1 MITFSPFKAI
11 IFDNYFVYLQKNYI
25 MFIITIIPVFI
36 SSLIISG
43 VIYLIGKA
51 LGSAISFSSTFTKTF
66 LTILSLY
73 GIKLFIES
81 PKSAIILLIIV
92 GIAIGILKLIGSP
105 KKEINNEKLER
116 IKKLQ
121 KSLSENKISKQEFQI
136 NINLIDIDIKE
147 EKIPKRLDW
156 LQTSFTSGIITE
168 EKYLPE
174 LQVIKDE
181 KEKLKQERESIIKKY
196 SNS

>member
-1 MITFSPFKAI
+1 
-11 IFDNYFVYLQKNYI
+11 
-25 MFIITIIPVFI
+25 MFIIKIIPVFI

-51 LGSAISFSSTFTKTF
+51 LSGAISFSSTFTRTF

-73 GIKLFIES
+73 SIILFIES
-81 PKSAIILLIIV
+81 PKNAIILLIII

-105 KKEINNEKLER
+105 KKEINNEKLKR

-121 KSLSENKISKQEFQI
+121 KSLSENKISKQEYQI
-136 NINLIDIDIKE
+136 NIKE

-168 EKYLPE
+168 EKYLHE

-181 KEKLKQERESIIKKY
+181 QEKLKQERESIIKKY

>member
-1 MITFSPFKAI
+1 MITILYICK
-11 IFDNYFVYLQKNYI
+11 KNHI
-25 MFIITIIPVFI
+25 MFITAIIITIIEIFI
-36 SSLIISG
+36 LSLIISG
-43 VIYLIGKA
+43 VIYLISKLVRG
-51 LGSAISFSSTFTKTF
+51 AISFSSIFTKVSPI
-66 LTILSLY
+66 ILSLY

-105 KKEINNEKLER
+105 KKEINNEKLKR

-136 NINLIDIDIKE
+136 NVNLIDIDIKE

-156 LQTSFTSGIITE
+156 LRTSFTSGIITE
-168 EKYLPE
+168 EKYLHD
-174 LQVIKDE
+174 LRIIKDE
-181 KEKLKQERESIIKKY
+181 QEKLKQERESIIKKY

>member
-1 MITFSPFKAI
+1 MITILYICK
-11 IFDNYFVYLQKNYI
+11 KNHI
-25 MFIITIIPVFI
+25 MFITAIIITIIEIFI
-36 SSLIISG
+36 LSLIISG

-105 KKEINNEKLER
+105 KKEINNEKLKR

-136 NINLIDIDIKE
+136 NVNLIDIDIKE
-147 EKIPKRLDW
+147 EKISKRLDW
-156 LQTSFTSGIITE
+156 LQTSFISGIITE
-168 EKYLPE
+168 EKYLYE

-181 KEKLKQERESIIKKY
+181 QEKLKQERESIIKKY

>member
-1 MITFSPFKAI
+1 MITILYICK
-11 IFDNYFVYLQKNYI
+11 KNHI
-25 MFIITIIPVFI
+25 MFITAIIITIIEIFI
-36 SSLIISG
+36 LSLIISG
-43 VIYLIGKA
+43 VIYLISKLVRG
-51 LGSAISFSSTFTKTF
+51 AISFSSIFTKVSPI
-66 LTILSLY
+66 ILSLY

-105 KKEINNEKLER
+105 KKEINNEKLKR

-121 KSLSENKISKQEFQI
+121 KSLSENKISKQEYQI
-136 NINLIDIDIKE
+136 NINLIDINIKE

-168 EKYLPE
+168 AKYLHE

-181 KEKLKQERESIIKKY
+181 QEKLKQERESIIKKY

>member
-1 MITFSPFKAI
+1 MII
-11 IFDNYFVYLQKNYI
+11 ILYICKKNHI
-25 MFIITIIPVFI
+25 MFITAIIITIIEIFI
-36 SSLIISG
+36 LSLIISG

-105 KKEINNEKLER
+105 KKEINNEKLKR

-136 NINLIDIDIKE
+136 NVNLIDIDIKE
-147 EKIPKRLDW
+147 EKISKRLDW
-156 LQTSFTSGIITE
+156 LQTSFISGIITE
-168 EKYLPE
+168 EKYLYE

-181 KEKLKQERESIIKKY
+181 QEKLKQERESIIKKY

>member
-1 MITFSPFKAI
+1 
-11 IFDNYFVYLQKNYI
+11 
-25 MFIITIIPVFI
+25 MFIIKIIPVFI

-51 LGSAISFSSTFTKTF
+51 LSGAISFSSTFTRTF

-73 GIKLFIES
+73 SIILFIES
-81 PKSAIILLIIV
+81 PKNAIILLIII

-105 KKEINNEKLER
+105 KKEINNEKLKR

-121 KSLSENKISKQEFQI
+121 KSLSENKISKQEYQI
-136 NINLIDIDIKE
+136 NINLIDINIKE

-168 EKYLPE
+168 EKYLHE

-181 KEKLKQERESIIKKY
+181 QEKLKQERESIIKKY

>member
-1 MITFSPFKAI
+1 MITILYICK
-11 IFDNYFVYLQKNYI
+11 KNHI
-25 MFIITIIPVFI
+25 MFITAIIITIIEIFI
-36 SSLIISG
+36 LSLIISG

-121 KSLSENKISKQEFQI
+121 KSLSKNKISKQEFQI

-168 EKYLPE
+168 EKYLHE

-181 KEKLKQERESIIKKY
+181 QEKLKQERESIIKKY